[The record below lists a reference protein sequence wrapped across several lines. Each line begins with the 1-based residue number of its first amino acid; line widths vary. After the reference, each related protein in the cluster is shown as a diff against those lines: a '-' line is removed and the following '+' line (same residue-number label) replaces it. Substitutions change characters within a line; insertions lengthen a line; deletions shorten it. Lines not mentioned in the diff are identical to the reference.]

1 MYKGFVYDT
10 AEEFNQKNVKKALK
24 YLEFVYV
31 QKREKFVGTV
41 DVCLARARKKMMEV
55 EASVAAVVVVVVVA
69 MMYVRID
76 LKWKIVNQIETV
88 CELNRIG

>member
-1 MYKGFVYDT
+1 MHDT
-10 AEEFNQKNVKKALK
+10 AEEFNQKNVKKTLK

-31 QKREKFVGTV
+31 QKREKVVGTV

-55 EASVAAVVVVVVVA
+55 EASVAAVVVVV